1 MASPHYT
8 ILPHCIWLALAHRIS
23 LLTPSDSPISPKSPY
38 KSHVNPS
45 IRKPVENSNT
55 TGAAPPEFSN
65 ESAPKRRSPRV
76 QGKRK
81 RDSEPHFA
89 NGSQLREAQER
100 VEQKRAK
107 IAARVPSAMAP
118 GNVNATPT
126 PVTSLA
132 DLYAQMRRDSD
143 APSQRDAASISSPSP
158 TTAAP
163 WNGRILHRRPQDN
176 APVRGV
182 GHSVASSPDPIA
194 MSEDDQEVVMV
205 KHVRPSSPQV
215 RPRLEQAM
223 RLGRALPHLNLKSL
237 SQAAKP
243 MALTSTPKSSA
254 TDGVDKLLDKTRK
267 AKPSFAVVV
276 PSPPKRL
283 TLKPTSSVERNT
295 PGRHTSQSKDST
307 QAGTPVPNHTEKLKE
322 ITNAEAPESSVT
334 HIPSSAPVPL
344 TRSIESIPESI
355 PDYAPRRLRRGMGA
369 SEDLT
374 ARDIDTL
381 LGAVPIPFDFSLSH
395 RHLTTHHHHDDDK
408 DDDGERR
415 DEESSLW
422 WHHPIFEARAKADIR
437 RTLGALLP
445 ADPAQDPPPI
455 TSDDLGG
462 GGSWRAEVLPRQS
475 GARMWAERLEDA
487 FGPGPLDRGMGR
499 KPRRVA
505 VSLWTFCIFDGI
517 PSPCKRRL
525 VWLTMTPFDFSA
537 AASGCSKTRCWR
549 GFPLEERSGAHG
561 CGGHRELTQ
570 ARSRHARATVPAAT
584 VVTSSSQIFQ

>member
-8 ILPHCIWLALAHRIS
+8 ILPHYIWLATAHRNS
-23 LLTPSDSPISPKSPY
+23 LLSSSDSSIFPKPPY
-38 KSHVNPS
+38 KSHVNPP
-45 IRKPVENSNT
+45 ITQKPVENSNT
-55 TGAAPPEFSN
+55 TAPAPPEFSG
-65 ESAPKRRSPRV
+65 ESALGQRSPRV

-81 RDSEPHFA
+81 RDSEIHFT

-118 GNVNATPT
+118 GKANATPT
-126 PVTSLA
+126 HVTSLA

-158 TTAAP
+158 TTAVP
-163 WNGRILHRRPQDN
+163 WNGRILHRRPQNN

-182 GHSVASSPDPIA
+182 GPSAASSPDPLA
-194 MSEDDQEVVMV
+194 MNEDDQEIVMV

-215 RPRLEQAM
+215 RPRLEPVM
-223 RLGRALPHLNLKSL
+223 RLGRVPPHLNLKSL

-243 MALTSTPKSSA
+243 TALTPTPKSGA
-254 TDGVDKLLDKTRK
+254 TDGVDKPLDKARK

-276 PSPPKRL
+276 PSPPKRP
-283 TLKPTSSVERNT
+283 TLRPSSSIERNT
-295 PGRHTSQSKDST
+295 PGRDTSQSKGST

-322 ITNAEAPESSVT
+322 ITNAKAPGSPAPR
-334 HIPSSAPVPL
+334 IPSSAPLLP
-344 TRSIESIPESI
+344 TQSFESIPESI

-374 ARDIDTL
+374 ARDIDAL

-395 RHLTTHHHHDDDK
+395 RHLTARDDNDRDDDE
-408 DDDGERR
+408 ERS

-455 TSDDLGG
+455 ASGDSGG
-462 GGSWRAEVLPRQS
+462 DGSWRAELLPRQS

-505 VSLWTFCIFDGI
+505 VSLCAFCVRWDS
-517 PSPCKRRL
+517 SPPL
-525 VWLTMTPFDFSA
+525 VNVDL
-537 AASGCSKTRCWR
+537 R
-549 GFPLEERSGAHG
+549 G
-561 CGGHRELTQ
+561 
-570 ARSRHARATVPAAT
+570 
-584 VVTSSSQIFQ
+584 